1 MPKFI
6 KSMDL
11 SKILAIS
18 GKPGLFKNIAQTKSG
33 VVVESLIDGKRFPA
47 FAHERISSLAEISV
61 FTIDDDLPLRD
72 VLKKIHGKYEGGQAI
87 GHKSSGPELKAFMI
101 ELIPDYDQ
109 ERVYTSDIKK
119 ILMWYN
125 LLVEK
130 EMLDF
135 SEDEE
140 AEETEEATDENA
152 ETTLPGPEETKDAG
166 SPEEEENP
174 ADKT

>member
-1 MPKFI
+1 
-6 KSMDL
+6 MDL

-87 GHKSSGPELKAFMI
+87 DHKSSGPELKAFMI

-135 SEDEE
+135 SEDEKAEEAAE
-140 AEETEEATDENA
+140 AEKAEEATDENA

-166 SPEEEENP
+166 PPEEEEENP